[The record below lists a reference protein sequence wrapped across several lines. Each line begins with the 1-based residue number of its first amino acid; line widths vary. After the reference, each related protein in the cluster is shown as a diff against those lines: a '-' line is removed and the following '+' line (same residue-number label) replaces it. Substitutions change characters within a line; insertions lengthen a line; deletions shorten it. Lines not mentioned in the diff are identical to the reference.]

1 VRKQRFHQ
9 ISQHIYLL
17 DPEASTD
24 RPVLGA
30 IVGKRATL
38 MIDAGNSPDHANL
51 LLDQLTKQNLAKPKY
66 VVLTHSHWDHVFGS
80 SAFEVPIF
88 AHEETSC
95 TIKGMSQLDWG
106 DEALDRRV
114 EEGTEIEFCRDM
126 IKAEWPDRSNLRL
139 KPPDVSFVDRL
150 EFDLG
155 EVGCQVKHVGG
166 DHASDSSIIYI
177 PEDRILFLGDA
188 LYEDLHHGPRN
199 YTVQKLYPLMEEIM
213 RYEVDFYVWSHAAEP
228 MPQKE
233 MLEFVRLLQNIG
245 DLVGQPGENREL
257 LLQKL
262 RVKLGPKLTDDQLD
276 IVNAFLNGLQV
287 YQKE

>member
-51 LLDQLTKQNLAKPKY
+51 LLDRLTKQNLAKPKY

-245 DLVGQPGENREL
+245 DLVGQSGENREL

-276 IVNAFLNGLQV
+276 IANAFLNGLQV
-287 YQKE
+287 